1 MTFHPGRWYPIAIA
15 LTLLNVVAAGFAGG
29 GLHAGSHA
37 VLAVVFGLWATRL
50 QKARVEGADQTA
62 LGSPEVLDALDALE
76 GEVSTLRRELNETQE
91 RLDFVERRLT
101 QGGSPK
107 RTD

>member
-1 MTFHPGRWYPIAIA
+1 MTFNPGKWYPIAIGLA
-15 LTLLNVVAAGFAGG
+15 LLNVVAAGFAGG

-50 QKARVEGADQTA
+50 RRAREEGDQTA
-62 LGSPEVLDALDALE
+62 LGSPDVLEALGALE
-76 GEVSTLRRELNETQE
+76 DEVGTLRRELNETQE

-101 QGGSPK
+101 QGGSPR

>member
-1 MTFHPGRWYPIAIA
+1 MTFNPAKWYPIAVA
-15 LTLLNVVAAGFAGG
+15 LMALNVVAAGFAGG

-50 QKARVEGADQTA
+50 RRARGEGDQTA
-62 LGSPEVLDALDALE
+62 LGTPDVLEALDALE
-76 GEVSTLRRELNETQE
+76 GEVGTLRRELNETQE

-101 QGGSPK
+101 QG
-107 RTD
+107 TDRR

>member
-1 MTFHPGRWYPIAIA
+1 MTFNPGKWYPIALA
-15 LTLLNVVAAGFAGG
+15 LMGLNVIAAGFAGG

-50 QKARVEGADQTA
+50 RRARGETDEGRLTTPD
-62 LGSPEVLDALDALE
+62 VLDALDALE
-76 GEVSTLRRELNETQE
+76 GEVGTLRRELNETQE

-101 QGGSPK
+101 QG
-107 RTD
+107 TDRR

>member
-1 MTFHPGRWYPIAIA
+1 MAINPGKWYPIAIA
-15 LTLLNVVAAGFAGG
+15 LTILNVGAAAFAGG

-50 QKARVEGADQTA
+50 RRARGEGGGDEARLAT
-62 LGSPEVLDALDALE
+62 PDALDALGALE
-76 GEVSTLRRELNETQE
+76 DEVSTLRRELNETQE

-101 QGGSPK
+101 QGTNRGK
-107 RTD
+107 

>member
-1 MTFHPGRWYPIAIA
+1 MAFHPGKWYPVAIA
-15 LTLLNVVAAGFAGG
+15 LTVLNVVAAGFAGG

-50 QKARVEGADQTA
+50 RLARGPNDDERLATPDVVEA
-62 LGSPEVLDALDALE
+62 LGTLEDEV
-76 GEVSTLRRELNETQE
+76 GTLRRELNETQE

-101 QGGSPK
+101 QGTNRG
-107 RTD
+107 